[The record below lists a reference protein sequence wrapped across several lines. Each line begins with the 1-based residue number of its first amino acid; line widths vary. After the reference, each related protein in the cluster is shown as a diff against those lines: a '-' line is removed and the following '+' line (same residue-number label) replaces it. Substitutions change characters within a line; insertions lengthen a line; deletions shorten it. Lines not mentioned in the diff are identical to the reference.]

1 MPPCQAGSWIAPARE
16 GRLHPSGES
25 FRRADRRG
33 GTGMAE
39 IIFELRL
46 IFPQSHAAA
55 DYQRG

>member
-1 MPPCQAGSWIAPARE
+1 
-16 GRLHPSGES
+16 
-25 FRRADRRG
+25 
-33 GTGMAE
+33 MAE